1 MDARRFAGPEA
12 QDPSSA
18 VSFPNQTVLG
28 LYPELVRELP
38 VGVVLLL
45 LEDPSDV
52 KTFKIVDANPA
63 AAEMTGSTTRTL
75 LGKTLADFPK
85 LLETPVPG
93 QWLAA
98 LRSGAP
104 RDLGEI
110 SYGDERIRQ
119 GIYSVRVFPLSS
131 NFLGVTF
138 ENVTDRNLAER
149 TLRDSE
155 ERFRLLVQGV
165 QEYAIF
171 QLDPM
176 GHVVSWNAGAERLK
190 GYASEEIIGKHF
202 SVFYPQE
209 DLVNSKPRHILAKA
223 VRLGQ
228 SEDEGWRIRKDGSR
242 FWASVVITAL
252 RDPKGS
258 LLGFAKL
265 TQDMTERREKQ
276 EALTKAKELLEL
288 RVKQRTAVL
297 TRVNQELRTEIAD
310 RERAEEQL
318 KTSRDRLRALAARLQ
333 TVREEERTSIARE
346 IHDELGQACTAIK
359 MDLALIGRKLTTKQT
374 QLRTKVDSSV
384 QIVDNMIATLRRIAS
399 ELRPRTL
406 DDLGLPAAL
415 ESQAQEFEG
424 RTGIRCSVTLPHEPL
439 TLDTDTSTAI
449 FRIFQESLTNVARHA
464 HASLV
469 EASLKVEKVR
479 IVFQVFD
486 NGRGFDPRE
495 ANVHKSLGLVG
506 MQERALMLNGDFKIE
521 GVPGVGT
528 TMTLTIPLP
537 PSVSG
542 GKIRN
547 EGSDS

>member
-85 LLETPVPG
+85 LLDTSVPG

-119 GIYSVRVFPLSS
+119 GVYSVRVFPLSS
-131 NFLGVTF
+131 NFLGVAF
-138 ENVTDRNLAER
+138 ENVTDRNVADR
-149 TLRDSE
+149 MLRDSE